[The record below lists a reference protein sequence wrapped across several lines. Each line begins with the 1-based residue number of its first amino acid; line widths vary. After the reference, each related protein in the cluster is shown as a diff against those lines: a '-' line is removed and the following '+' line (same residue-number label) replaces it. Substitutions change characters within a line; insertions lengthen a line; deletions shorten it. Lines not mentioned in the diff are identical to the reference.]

1 MYLTKGMFQENL
13 NSRFLLMAEGL
24 EPYALDL
31 VEVADGYSTPKQEQ
45 FSLRF
50 RGDRASVYPQRIYA
64 MKHDSMGEFELFLVP
79 VGRDDSGTFY
89 EAVFNRVIQQE
100 PVNHLSGNQEQNQGQ
115 QKAA

>member
-1 MYLTKGMFQENL
+1 MYLNKGTFQENL
-13 NSRFLLMAEGL
+13 NSKFWLVAEGL

-31 VEVADGYSTPKQEQ
+31 VEVAEGYSTPKQEQ

-79 VGRDDSGTFY
+79 VERDDSGTFY

-100 PVNHLSGNQEQNQGQ
+100 AVNPLSGDQKQGQ
-115 QKAA
+115 QKAS